1 MKWNYLLPRFA
12 LAAILWVFFAFAF
25 DPLVRTGLVQLGES
39 LTGTKVAVASLQT
52 GFFPPS
58 IKSGPITIASRSNNK
73 RNLASFDQIEMKL
86 SGKPLLYRNLIV
98 EEATISGMEF
108 DTPRSAV
115 DQLPENTPDQSGSGF
130 HLDSSHFRKKSQ
142 ELGKS
147 WLSILKDSAAEQ
159 LDPNRLQT
167 VRVSKIIEKEWK
179 QRFDQYETRLQ
190 QVKLEIDSVQDQVKT
205 ADGKTIDKIKSYA
218 ESAERVDQLVREGK
232 LIRSELNALPQIA
245 QQDYQRIERAKQ
257 QDLANLDQLVE
268 SVSPDPQ
275 KILHALIGEELSQQL
290 EQVSGWSGMVF
301 ETVKTLRD
309 EQEPERMQGEWID
322 FRRDTALPNILFKKI
337 RLTGNARVDQQNYPF
352 VGLIRELSSSPS
364 TYRQPIQLQ
373 AQVEAEAE
381 IKFAGDLKFYE
392 AVPAHDFV
400 VLFRFPHEKKIQLED
415 TDKLSLALI
424 AAQTE
429 CKSYVTLREQDF
441 QCRLEFSQS
450 PVRFEVS
457 TSESGNQVM
466 AGIVQQTLASID
478 TISATLH
485 FSGSYAQPEVRLES
499 ELGDKIAQGLKLA
512 FQSELVRQKQ
522 NMAQQ
527 IEQRAGQEREQ
538 LVQKLNRQYSDV
550 IAHLEAEESKVQA
563 VIQKVSNRPLDI
575 RRLLR

>member
-1 MKWNYLLPRFA
+1 MKWNYLLPRFT

-25 DPLVRTGLVQLGES
+25 DPLIRTGLVQMGES
-39 LTGTKVAVASLQT
+39 LTGTKVEMVSLQT

-58 IKSGPITIASRSNNK
+58 IKAGPIAIASRKDKSY
-73 RNLASFDQIEMKL
+73 LATFDQVELKL
-86 SGKPLLYRNLIV
+86 SGKPLLHRNLIV

-108 DTPRSAV
+108 DTPRTATDELS
-115 DQLPENTPDQSGSGF
+115 EN
-130 HLDSSHFRKKSQ
+130 DSSHPGNSFFLDSRRFREKSK

-167 VRVSKIIEKEWK
+167 VRVSKTIQQEWK
-179 QRFDQYETRLQ
+179 QRFDQYETRLK
-190 QVKLEIDSVQDQVKT
+190 QVKLEIDSVENKVKT
-205 ADGKTIDKIKSYA
+205 ADGKTIDKIKTYA
-218 ESAERVDQLVREGK
+218 ESAERVDLLVREGK
-232 LIRSELNALPQIA
+232 QIRSELNALPQIA
-245 QQDYQRIERAKQ
+245 QQDYLRIERAKE
-257 QDLANLDQLVE
+257 QDLANLDQLVD

-290 EQVSGWSGMVF
+290 EQISGWSGMIF

-322 FRRDTALPNILFKKI
+322 FRRDTELPKILFKKI
-337 RLTGNARVDQQNYPF
+337 RLSGNARVDQQKYPF
-352 VGLIRELSSSPS
+352 VGLIKELSSSPS
-364 TYRQPIQLQ
+364 LYRQPIHLQ
-373 AQVEAEAE
+373 AQVEADAE

-392 AVPAHDFV
+392 ADPTHEFV
-400 VLFRFPHEKKIQLED
+400 VLFQLPHQKKIKLED
-415 TDKLSLALI
+415 SDKLSLSLI
-424 AAQTE
+424 ADQTE
-429 CKSYVTLREQDF
+429 CKSYVTLREREF
-441 QCRLEFSQS
+441 QCRLEFNQS
-450 PVRFEVS
+450 PVRFEVA

-485 FSGSYAQPEVRLES
+485 CSGSYERPEVRLES
-499 ELGDKIAQGLKLA
+499 ELGEKIAQGLKLA
-512 FQSELVRQKQ
+512 FQSQLVKQKQ

-527 IEQRAGQEREQ
+527 IERLAGQEREQ
-538 LVQKLNRQYSDV
+538 LVQALNRQYSDV
-550 IAHLEAEESKVQA
+550 IANLEQEESKVQA

>member
-12 LAAILWVFFAFAF
+12 LAGILWVFFAFAF
-25 DPLVRTGLVQLGES
+25 DPLVRTGLIELGES
-39 LTGTKVAVASLQT
+39 LTGTKVEMVSLQT

-58 IKSGPITIASRSNNK
+58 IKTGPIAIASRKDKSY
-73 RNLASFDQIEMKL
+73 LATFDQVEMKL
-86 SGKPLLYRNLIV
+86 SGKPLLHRNLIV
-98 EEATISGMEF
+98 EEVTISGMEF
-108 DTPRSAV
+108 DTPRTATDELSENGM
-115 DQLPENTPDQSGSGF
+115 DQPGTGF
-130 HLDSSHFRKKSQ
+130 TLDSRRFREKSR

-167 VRVSKIIEKEWK
+167 VRVSKTIQQEWK

-190 QVKLEIDSVQDQVKT
+190 QVKLEIDSVENKVKT
-205 ADGKTIDKIKSYA
+205 ADGKTIDKIKTYA
-218 ESAERVDQLVREGK
+218 ESAERVDLLVREGK
-232 LIRSELNALPQIA
+232 QIRSELNALPQIA
-245 QQDYQRIERAKQ
+245 QQDYLRIERAKE
-257 QDLANLDQLVE
+257 QDLANLDQLVD

-301 ETVKTLRD
+301 ETVKALRD

-322 FRRDTALPNILFKKI
+322 FRRDTELPKILFKKI
-337 RLTGNARVDQQNYPF
+337 RLSGNARVDQQKYPF
-352 VGLIRELSSSPS
+352 VGLIKELSSSPS
-364 TYRQPIQLQ
+364 MYRQPIQLQ

-392 AVPAHDFV
+392 ADPTHEFV
-400 VLFRFPHEKKIQLED
+400 VLFHFPHQKKIRIED
-415 TDKLSLALI
+415 SDKLSLALI
-424 AAQTE
+424 ADQTE
-429 CKSYVTLREQDF
+429 CKSYVTLREHDF
-441 QCRLEFSQS
+441 QCRLEFNQS

-457 TSESGNQVM
+457 TSGTGNQMM

-478 TISATLH
+478 HITATLH
-485 FSGSYAQPEVRLES
+485 CSGSYERPEVRLES
-499 ELGDKIAQGLKLA
+499 ELGEKVAQSLKLA
-512 FQSELVRQKQ
+512 FQSQLVKQKQ
-522 NMAQQ
+522 DLAQQ
-527 IEQRAGQEREQ
+527 IEHLAGQEREQ
-538 LVQKLNRQYSDV
+538 LVQKLNRQYSEV
-550 IAHLEAEESKVQA
+550 IAHLEQEESKVQA